1 MSSMNEL
8 REVTLE
14 EREKIVEAQKSL
26 LGEPVAIVRLCG
38 QFGVIATKDDDLP
51 EEISGSIRKDA
62 KGAFAISYNGNDSI
76 TRQRFT
82 VAHELAHYLLHRN
95 YLDDDNPENVLFRG
109 KLSNKKEIEANR
121 LAAKILMPANAI
133 DTYTRGEKAFSIRN
147 MAATFGVS
155 PQAMSIRLGIP
166 LDL

>member
-1 MSSMNEL
+1 MSNTNEL
-8 REVTLE
+8 KELTLE

-26 LGEPVAIVRLCG
+26 LDEPVAIVRLCG
-38 QFGVIATKDDDLP
+38 QFGVTATRDDGLP
-51 EEISGSIRKDA
+51 DAISGSIRKGTD
-62 KGAFAISYNGNDSI
+62 GAFAISYNGNDAI

-82 VAHELAHYLLHRN
+82 VAHELAHYLLHRD
-95 YLDDDNPENVLFRG
+95 YLSDDNPENVLFRG

-133 DTYTRGEKAFSIRN
+133 DNYIQDEKAFSIRD

-166 LDL
+166 LDA